1 MVAMIILWRL
11 KMFVYLHDI
20 DCEEGHP
27 TEVPMNKY
35 SISNKF
41 EIWKQIKCILWG
53 VRVLLANFALFPA
66 TSETLS
72 YQQIF
77 YFKPW
82 ESPGGSRN
90 TQLGLFRNW
99 LFCSFKVKYSSKAVI
114 EYAISYQYHMVF
126 LIW

>member
-1 MVAMIILWRL
+1 MVAMIISWRL

-82 ESPGGSRN
+82 ESPGGSS
-90 TQLGLFRNW
+90 TLLPTVQALE
-99 LFCSFKVKYSSKAVI
+99 VP
-114 EYAISYQYHMVF
+114 F
-126 LIW
+126 L